1 MLLLGCATKFQADKD
16 NVNITQEDKI
26 SIEGYIISIKDA
38 RILVV
43 ENLSKEE
50 ADTSRYTEN
59 QILEKADPNAT
70 WVSVDNPL
78 DMKKYTVGDR
88 IKVTIH
94 GGVNTSFPAQAAAK
108 EIDILN

>member
-1 MLLLGCATKFQADKD
+1 MGCTNKSQTNNDSADDTPSDVML
-16 NVNITQEDKI
+16 
-26 SIEGYIISIKDA
+26 IEGYIISIKNSK
-38 RILVV
+38 ILVV

-70 WVSVDNPL
+70 WISVDTPL
-78 DMKKYTVGDR
+78 NTEDYNVGDR
-88 IKVTIH
+88 IKVTIR

>member
-1 MLLLGCATKFQADKD
+1 MLLLGCTTEFQTNNNNADDAPLDATL
-16 NVNITQEDKI
+16 
-26 SIEGYIISIKDA
+26 IEGYIISIKNNE
-38 RILVV
+38 ILVV

-70 WVSVDNPL
+70 WVSIDSPL
-78 DMKKYTVGDR
+78 NVKDYKVGDR
-88 IKVTIH
+88 IKVMID
-94 GGVNTSFPAQAAAK
+94 GGIDTSFPAQALAK